1 MFVEWCREAGRDMAI
16 QLSKALSLMLTVSS
30 LGFLVLS
37 VLLMMND
44 KVFAALLSFVT
55 GMILLSSGISMLK
68 HESYA

>member
-1 MFVEWCREAGRDMAI
+1 MAI